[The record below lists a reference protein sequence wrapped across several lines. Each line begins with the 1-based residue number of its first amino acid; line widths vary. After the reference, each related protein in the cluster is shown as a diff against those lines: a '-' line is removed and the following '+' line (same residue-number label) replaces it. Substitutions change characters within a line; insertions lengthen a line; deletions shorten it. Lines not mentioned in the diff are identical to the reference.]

1 MPLPNPL
8 PDNPQRWEGWRNYN
22 SSNFYERLGLTF
34 DSNASTEQI
43 EENCRILLVW
53 WQKKLPLKNQPSNPV
68 SQMLRSGL
76 DEAPSFLA
84 EARTSLLDPE
94 CRKNHDA
101 QLRANAIALAIEEF
115 NKLIQFTLA
124 EKELSPEAEGRLIT
138 AGLNLGLSDEEVSTA
153 IEVQLAATGSARVA
167 PVAPPPPPAPAPA
180 PVAPAPAQP
189 AENVAKDPASE
200 FRRLLQMSRLC
211 VDGDE
216 MTDDQRDAMCNL
228 GESLGLTGG
237 DAEDLIDEYLEK
249 VSTMPGQ
256 STPRPVTATAPVR
269 TPAPPKPKPA
279 ATPAPAPA
287 RPVPPVQRPAQ
298 RVVITPLQRSQEKE
312 KYPNFR
318 NSAGCEMLLVP
329 SGTFL
334 MGSRAAVAL
343 ANEQPITQVT
353 ISRFYMARFP
363 ITNAQYER
371 FDASH
376 VGKRAPWAND
386 QHPVIYVSAKDGE
399 KFCEWLSQV
408 ERKRYRLPTEAE
420 WEYAARGVE
429 SHTFPWGEVFDA
441 GHYANFADSKSTFS
455 WRDPRIDDG
464 WPQTSPVGHYPRGAS
479 PFGIEDM
486 AGNVFEWTLD
496 GLEGY
501 KGKELTNPRGPK
513 NSAQRVYRGGSWK
526 SRITSLRTTARSF
539 NSPEYSSND
548 VGFRII
554 CECD

>member
-1 MPLPNPL
+1 
-8 PDNPQRWEGWRNYN
+8 
-22 SSNFYERLGLTF
+22 
-34 DSNASTEQI
+34 
-43 EENCRILLVW
+43 
-53 WQKKLPLKNQPSNPV
+53 
-68 SQMLRSGL
+68 
-76 DEAPSFLA
+76 
-84 EARTSLLDPE
+84 
-94 CRKNHDA
+94 
-101 QLRANAIALAIEEF
+101 
-115 NKLIQFTLA
+115 
-124 EKELSPEAEGRLIT
+124 
-138 AGLNLGLSDEEVSTA
+138 
-153 IEVQLAATGSARVA
+153 
-167 PVAPPPPPAPAPA
+167 
-180 PVAPAPAQP
+180 
-189 AENVAKDPASE
+189 
-200 FRRLLQMSRLC
+200 
-211 VDGDE
+211 
-216 MTDDQRDAMCNL
+216 
-228 GESLGLTGG
+228 
-237 DAEDLIDEYLEK
+237 
-249 VSTMPGQ
+249 
-256 STPRPVTATAPVR
+256 
-269 TPAPPKPKPA
+269 
-279 ATPAPAPA
+279 
-287 RPVPPVQRPAQ
+287 
-298 RVVITPLQRSQEKE
+298 
-312 KYPNFR
+312 
-318 NSAGCEMLLVP
+318 MLLVP

-399 KFCEWLSQV
+399 KFCEWLSQM

-429 SHTFPWGEVFDA
+429 SHTFPWGEVFDT

-501 KGKELTNPRGPK
+501 KGKEVTNPRGPK

-548 VGFRII
+548 VGFRIV